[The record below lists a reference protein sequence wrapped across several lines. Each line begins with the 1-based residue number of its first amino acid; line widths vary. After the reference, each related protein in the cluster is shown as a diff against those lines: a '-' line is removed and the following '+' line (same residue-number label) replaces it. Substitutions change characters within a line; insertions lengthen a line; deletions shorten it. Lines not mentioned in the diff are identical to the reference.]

1 MRYVLSLSLSLSY
14 LLPYC
19 IRFVTAV
26 LLLVLHHFYR
36 SSFSF
41 QYSIYTIALLYFYRN
56 RIHISEDTAR
66 LITDGGKDHWLTPR
80 EETVEAKGKGHL
92 TTFFV
97 FEKKDRSMSNAS
109 TTSSTNSSQV
119 SEGSDLSPTVV
130 NNTDNL
136 SFDRRRRL
144 IDWNVDLFAGSIRKI
159 VARRGPCSTTSMEKG
174 KVNNVG
180 DNNST
185 GISAISDG
193 MVLDEVVEIIELPAF
208 DPTASTAQI
217 DPQSV
222 HLDEYIMMQLRKYI
236 FTISSRYN
244 ENRKFKKMS
253 ESNVMYGRII
263 SNPAIFLL
271 TFIQLSITLSM
282 HHM

>member
-1 MRYVLSLSLSLSY
+1 
-14 LLPYC
+14 
-19 IRFVTAV
+19 
-26 LLLVLHHFYR
+26 
-36 SSFSF
+36 
-41 QYSIYTIALLYFYRN
+41 
-56 RIHISEDTAR
+56 

-80 EETVEAKGKGHL
+80 EETVEAKGKGQL

-180 DNNST
+180 DNKST

-193 MVLDEVVEIIELPAF
+193 MVLDEVVEIIQLPAF
-208 DPTASTAQI
+208 DPKASTTLQI
-217 DPQSV
+217 DPQLV
-222 HLDEYIMMQLRKYI
+222 HIDEDIMMQLRKYI
-236 FTISSRYN
+236 FAISNKYN
-244 ENRKFKKMS
+244 ENCKSKKMS
-253 ESNVMYGRII
+253 KSNVIYDRIF
-263 SNPAIFLL
+263 SKPAILPL
-271 TFIQLSITLSM
+271 TFI
-282 HHM
+282 